1 MDTDTLALL
10 RAGKLAGIRRLD
22 LSCGLTEFPPEI
34 FSLADSLEILNL
46 SGNRLAGLPA
56 DLHRLHRLQA
66 IFCSD
71 NLFTELPLALGQCLH
86 LDMVGFK
93 ANRIEKVDGLALPP
107 RLRWLI
113 LTDNCIS
120 ELPAELGLR
129 PRLQKL
135 MLAGN
140 RLQDLPDSVAACRQL
155 ELLRISANEFEQLP
169 EWLGAMP
176 RLAWLAFAGNPV
188 SKGAEAAASTCP
200 IPAVDWRDLGIGL
213 KLGEGASG
221 VIHQANDT
229 SVTPARPVAIKVFK
243 GAITSD
249 GSPANEMAA
258 CVKAGIHDGLIG
270 AIGRISNHPTDA
282 DGLVMPLIDSA
293 YRVLAG
299 PPSLE
304 SCTRDVYPQ
313 GTGLTGETAITL
325 ARSIASAV
333 AHLHAK
339 GMIHGDLYGHNILH
353 DGTGNALLGDFGA
366 ATLTGDP
373 APVYLQRLES
383 RAFGCLLEELI
394 THSTWLPGLVEQ
406 CLQLERMSD
415 ACQASDAATRPLF
428 DAMEAELAMLVLET
442 EQPPHKT

>member
-46 SGNRLAGLPA
+46 SGNRLNGLPA

-71 NLFTELPLALGQCLH
+71 NLFTELPLALGQCLR

-93 ANRIEKVDGLALPP
+93 ANRIQKVDGLALPP
-107 RLRWLI
+107 LLRWLI

-140 RLQDLPDSVAACRQL
+140 RLQNLPDSLSECGQL
-155 ELLRISANEFEQLP
+155 ELLRISANEFERLP
-169 EWLGAMP
+169 EWLGALP

-188 SKGAEAAASTCP
+188 SKQAESAAGSCA
-200 IPAVDWRDLGIGL
+200 IPAVDWRDLDIGI

-221 VIHQANDT
+221 VIHQATD
-229 SVTPARPVAIKVFK
+229 SSATPARPVAIKIFK

-258 CVKAGIHDGLIG
+258 CVKAGTHAGLIG
-270 AIGRISNHPTDA
+270 AIGRITNHPTGADA
-282 DGLVMPLIDSA
+282 LVMPLADAA

-313 GTGLTGETAITL
+313 GTGLTGEAAIAL

-333 AHLHAK
+333 AHLHTE

-394 THSTWLPGLVEQ
+394 THSAWPPRLKEQ
-406 CLQLERMSD
+406 RLQLERMSH
-415 ACQASDAATRPLF
+415 ACQACDPTTRPLF
-428 DAMEAELAMLVLET
+428 DALQARLSILTPET
-442 EQPPHKT
+442 EPPMRKT